1 MLEFILYMIT
11 ILIGA
16 IAIRIIFIPSFA
28 LKLLSTKVYYKLR
41 IEHYLQ
47 VCFEQEL
54 IIKFNNK
61 HSIYCREYR
70 MDKKVFSAE
79 QLLEIKDSLLIR
91 IDNLLSQFSECDNMT
106 LDKYMYF
113 YYINHP
119 QYIVENN
126 TFAPKYVMVE
136 RLIESL
142 DSIITIATNNLLDSK
157 YNNHT
162 LEVKLN
168 GD

>member
-61 HSIYCREYR
+61 S
-70 MDKKVFSAE
+70 
-79 QLLEIKDSLLIR
+79 
-91 IDNLLSQFSECDNMT
+91 
-106 LDKYMYF
+106 
-113 YYINHP
+113 
-119 QYIVENN
+119 
-126 TFAPKYVMVE
+126 
-136 RLIESL
+136 
-142 DSIITIATNNLLDSK
+142 
-157 YNNHT
+157 
-162 LEVKLN
+162 
-168 GD
+168 